1 MNYLCFKIKKK
12 ANKLPVWVTALEKNG
27 TITSKFCSNNY
38 GSIVYSAQAFLCQQK
53 TKWHK
58 RQEHNDCR
66 HNAFNCGMTACLCK
80 DNLFKEFFFP
90 KMVYSQVYIYQHVN
104 MQEMASGCSSRLQV
118 SIYRDAG
125 VKNVSDFVVTR
136 SICFQ
141 VSLFFFFKT
150 HTHIHSFKKIYTTPV
165 NSSLQHLAEQ
175 F

>member
-1 MNYLCFKIKKK
+1 
-12 ANKLPVWVTALEKNG
+12 
-27 TITSKFCSNNY
+27 
-38 GSIVYSAQAFLCQQK
+38 
-53 TKWHK
+53 
-58 RQEHNDCR
+58 
-66 HNAFNCGMTACLCK
+66 
-80 DNLFKEFFFP
+80 
-90 KMVYSQVYIYQHVN
+90 MVYSQVYIYQHVN